1 MEHAHESIGTRSPI
15 ILSEEQAMNV
25 KKLLYLIIAM
35 SSCAA
40 LLFFRPPVQGEEE
53 ATMKYTVIRLL
64 ADSIEPTRAIISQGT
79 VIIWVNEAQGTAEIQ
94 FANRE
99 MATCLNGAPLPG
111 GRTEQE
117 MFFKIGFGKTES
129 ICLVQK
135 GEFSYTVKRG
145 SKSIPGTIQVK

>member
-1 MEHAHESIGTRSPI
+1 
-15 ILSEEQAMNV
+15 MNV
-25 KKLLYLIIAM
+25 KIFMGMIIAVL
-35 SSCAA
+35 SCAV
-40 LLFFRPPVQGEEE
+40 LLSSASHAQGEEE

-64 ADSIEPTRAIISQGT
+64 TDSIEPARAIISQGT
-79 VIIWVNEAQGTAEIQ
+79 VIIWVNEAQDTAEIQ

-99 MATCLNGAPLPG
+99 MATCLNGSPLPG
-111 GRTEQE
+111 GRTEQQ

-145 SKSIPGTIQVK
+145 SKSISGTIQVK